1 MPVCHGE
8 MEWVVDIDAA
18 PRTNSPRTIQGE
30 THMSTNDTYLA
41 IFLGSKTSARAKAWN
56 AMTESERAAKQKEG
70 GAAWGGWMAK
80 HDASIVASG
89 GPLGKTKRVSG
100 HGVEDASNE
109 VGAFVVVRAPSHEAA
124 AKMFE
129 NHPHFSIFPGEAVEI
144 MPVLPIPQV

>member
-1 MPVCHGE
+1 
-8 MEWVVDIDAA
+8 
-18 PRTNSPRTIQGE
+18 
-30 THMSTNDTYLA
+30 MSTNDTYLA

-80 HDASIVASG
+80 HGASIVASG

-100 HGVEDASNE
+100 HGVEDTSNE
-109 VGAFVVVRAPSHEAA
+109 MGAFVVVRAPSHEAA

-129 NHPHFSIFPGEAVEI
+129 NHPHFSIFPGEAVEV
-144 MPVLPIPQV
+144 MPVMPIPQV